1 MTTSRGPCPPARA
14 AEVYALTLARTRRRC
29 RAASPHQQTIP
40 DVVGEAFVRW
50 LARGD
55 NKTEHEAGEHAH
67 HLTLTVMHYL
77 TCPRTRRR
85 AANDARPIADLRTSL
100 PDSDL
105 DPTAGFETLLRVTR
119 GGSEAPAD
127 AEGDVIERLDA
138 ARRYLL
144 GRPTTTALEALAVL
158 ADRGWS
164 VPQVAAGAGCSENS
178 VHNWTRGLRRPTA
191 ASTATLVRLAAT
203 DGPPP
208 APHVRP
214 LPRHASAAAPPT
226 HSPDEVR
233 DALASLLCIH
243 THRSLAA
250 AVGVTRQAVT
260 MWATG
265 RREPGPI
272 HRRRLRLALTKASP
286 ATVAVSL
293 DFHRG

>member
-1 MTTSRGPCPPARA
+1 MVTPSRGPCPPALA

-67 HLTLTVMHYL
+67 HLTLTVLHYL

-85 AANDARPIADLRTSL
+85 AANDARPIAELRTSS

-105 DPTAGFETLLRVTR
+105 EPTANLETLLRVMR

-144 GRPTTTALEALAVL
+144 GRPTTTALAALAVL

-164 VPQVAAGAGCSENS
+164 LQQVAAGAGCSENS

-208 APHVRP
+208 APRVRAS
-214 LPRHASAAAPPT
+214 PRSRVAAPPPP
-226 HSPDEVR
+226 HSPAEVR
-233 DALASLLCIH
+233 DALASLLRTH
-243 THRSLAA
+243 TRADLCRLLGVQPTQLSAWVARKWAPNPERAA
-250 AVGVTRQAVT
+250 ALV
-260 MWATG
+260 
-265 RREPGPI
+265 
-272 HRRRLRLALTKASP
+272 RLALTMPDAP
-286 ATVAVSL
+286 TIMVA
-293 DFHRG
+293 